1 MLFLVLFSYRIFLNV
16 STIDLLAINRRK
28 NKSSDFGATN
38 TLCGSPLNKNKN
50 KHKNNNVFV
59 GKFVC
64 LILFLNVISCFVF
77 VSYFF

>member
-1 MLFLVLFSYRIFLNV
+1 MFPQLICWQSI
-16 STIDLLAINRRK
+16 AEK

-38 TLCGSPLNKNKN
+38 TLCGSPLHKNKN

-77 VSYFF
+77 VSYFSKCFHN